1 MSKSDSTTRSVNR
14 TLSVTIQKLMDDL
27 KKADARIRE
36 LEAEL
41 AHERRARDVE
51 MGR

>member
-1 MSKSDSTTRSVNR
+1 MSSQDSTIQ
-14 TLSVTIQKLMDDL
+14 LVTQTPSETVQKLMDDL
-27 KKADARIRE
+27 KRADARIRE

>member
-1 MSKSDSTTRSVNR
+1 MSDNETVLKTVNSSLSSTVW
-14 TLSVTIQKLMDDL
+14 KLMDDL

>member
-1 MSKSDSTTRSVNR
+1 MNNPDSMTRSVNR
-14 TLSVTIQKLMDDL
+14 TLSVTVQKLMDDL
-27 KKADARIRE
+27 NKANARIRE
-36 LEAEL
+36 LETEL